1 MNQTTQLHQ
10 LEQSISMAKVHN
22 STIKTSK
29 DTCMN
34 QRNLNAIT
42 IAAMHKE
49 DGWG

>member
-1 MNQTTQLHQ
+1 MNQATQLHQ
-10 LEQSISMAKVHN
+10 LEQSISMTEIHN
-22 STIKTSK
+22 STIKSRK
-29 DTCMN
+29 YTCMN